1 MKRIRNAAV
10 ILILTIVSLTACGKA
25 APEETE
31 SSRKEDIY
39 TVEGTDYG
47 KIKSDF
53 TGMTPEIAKA
63 YLAVADEFAESLGYD
78 EAEAS
83 QGECL
88 HGGFV
93 RDWDSDGTPELCLL
107 LKTSPRDN
115 GRRDG
120 TPVYGWFPPTLYLYS
135 FRNGQ
140 AVRVG

>member
-31 SSRKEDIY
+31 GSRKEDIY

-88 HGGFV
+88 HGRFV
-93 RDWDSDGTPELCLL
+93 WDWDSDGTP
-107 LKTSPRDN
+107 
-115 GRRDG
+115 
-120 TPVYGWFPPTLYLYS
+120 
-135 FRNGQ
+135 
-140 AVRVG
+140 